1 MSIYMNNGATTWPK
15 PECVARAMY
24 DFLTGGGANVAR
36 GSASKRDLKSMNSV
50 LSCREELVSL
60 FGGRDDDPRYATFT
74 ANVTESINVVLKGF
88 LKPGMTVLASSMEH
102 NAVLRPL
109 RRLETRGVRLEIVPC
124 DEEGFLRPDVFA
136 DALSRTRPDLVI
148 LSHASNVCG
157 TVQDLAALAPLC
169 SEMGVPF
176 VVDCAQTAGILPL
189 NMTELGL
196 AALCFTGHKGLLG
209 PQGIGGIVW
218 NPEFAQKVDWFVEG
232 GTGSFSHLEFQPD
245 AMPDKFEA
253 GTPNLPGIAGLLAA
267 LSWLGETGIDAVRAR
282 EEELGARLLNG
293 LLSLPGVLLS
303 GRRTMEGR
311 LPVFAVNF
319 EGRDNGLVAGR
330 LSEEFGVETRP
341 GLHCAPLAH
350 KTLGTFPGG
359 ALRLSPGYFSTEED
373 VDATLSALRSVLD
386 S

>member
-1 MSIYMNNGATTWPK
+1 MSVYMNNGATTWPK

-24 DFLTGGGANVAR
+24 DFLAGGGANVAR
-36 GSASKRDLKSMNSV
+36 GSASKRDLKSMDIV

-60 FGGRDDDPRYATFT
+60 LGGLDDDPRYTTFT
-74 ANVTESINVVLKGF
+74 ANVTEAINVVLKGF
-88 LKPGMTVLASSMEH
+88 LKPGMTVLTSSMEH

-109 RRLETRGVRLEIVPC
+109 RRLEARGVTIEIAPC
-124 DEEGFLRPDVFA
+124 DGEGFLEPHLFA
-136 DALSRTRPDLVI
+136 EALSRTRPDLVI

-157 TVQDLAALAPLC
+157 TVQELAALAPLC
-169 SEMGVPF
+169 RVRGVPF
-176 VVDCAQTAGILPL
+176 VVDCAQTAGILPISL
-189 NMTELGL
+189 QGLGL
-196 AALCFTGHKGLLG
+196 AAICFTGHKGLLG
-209 PQGIGGIVW
+209 PQGIGGIIW
-218 NPEFAQKVDWFVEG
+218 NPGFAQKVDWFIEG

-282 EEELGARLLNG
+282 EEELGKRMLEG
-293 LLSLPGVLLS
+293 LLQLPGVHLS

-319 EGRDNGLVAGR
+319 EGRDNGLIAGS
-330 LSEEFGVETRP
+330 LSEEFGIEARP

-350 KTLGTFPGG
+350 RTLGTFPGG
-359 ALRLSPGYFSTEED
+359 ALRLSPGYFTTESE
-373 VDATLSALRSVLD
+373 VDATLHALRSILG
-386 S
+386 

>member
-1 MSIYMNNGATTWPK
+1 LG
-15 PECVARAMY
+15 
-24 DFLTGGGANVAR
+24 
-36 GSASKRDLKSMNSV
+36 
-50 LSCREELVSL
+50 
-60 FGGRDDDPRYATFT
+60 
-74 ANVTESINVVLKGF
+74 
-88 LKPGMTVLASSMEH
+88 
-102 NAVLRPL
+102 
-109 RRLETRGVRLEIVPC
+109 
-124 DEEGFLRPDVFA
+124 
-136 DALSRTRPDLVI
+136 
-148 LSHASNVCG
+148 
-157 TVQDLAALAPLC
+157 ALAPLC
-169 SEMGVPF
+169 RDAGVPF
-176 VVDCAQTAGILPL
+176 AVDCAQTGGILSISL
-189 NMTELGL
+189 RELGL

-218 NPEFAQKVDWFVEG
+218 NPEFAQKVEWFVEG

-282 EEELGARLLNG
+282 EEALGARMLNG

-330 LSEEFGVETRP
+330 LSEEFGIETRP

-373 VDATLSALRSVLD
+373 VDATLSALRTILD